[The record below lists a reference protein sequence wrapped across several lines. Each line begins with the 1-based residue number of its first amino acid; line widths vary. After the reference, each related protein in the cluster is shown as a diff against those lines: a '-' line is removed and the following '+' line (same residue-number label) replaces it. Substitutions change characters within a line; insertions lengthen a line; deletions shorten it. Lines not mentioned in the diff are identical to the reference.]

1 MEHGQEDRP
10 LDVAL
15 EAASLQELLDG
26 PLAPGLLPESLEDQG
41 GPDASGGDGGELPF
55 GVGRE
60 QQYGLGQACP
70 RGQEGIESSVLL
82 ELIESSQGGDDPL
95 SGASVLPAVLDDLEV
110 GA

>member
-1 MEHGQEDRP
+1 MEYRQEDRP

-15 EAASLQELLDG
+15 EAASDQELLDD

-41 GPDASGGDGGELPF
+41 RPDALGGDGGKLPF

-70 RGQEGIESSVLL
+70 RDQEGIELTGLL
-82 ELIESSQGGDDPL
+82 ELIESSQGDDDPL